1 MFCFWCDYLVLF
13 LVSYVLFFASCSYF
27 KGLEGTGE
35 TVSDTVFEILEEA
48 SSLGREVVGVE
59 ATRFSC
65 KGSGSLVSM
74 AWRAGWP
81 QVCSAP
87 GNGVNVDCSWTGLSS
102 PSIPAGI
109 HLIGEKCPRA
119 RRCASCCRGSR
130 WSQTSPWSL
139 QPRVAGVADTSTTQ
153 PEFTIHLSISRC
165 SVKAGFGSGA
175 SVFGCHIFTCWSV
188 SLPCDRGSSRLCS
201 FCLAWHRGGAP

>member
-1 MFCFWCDYLVLF
+1 MF

-74 AWRAGWP
+74 AWRAG
-81 QVCSAP
+81 
-87 GNGVNVDCSWTGLSS
+87 
-102 PSIPAGI
+102 
-109 HLIGEKCPRA
+109 
-119 RRCASCCRGSR
+119 
-130 WSQTSPWSL
+130 
-139 QPRVAGVADTSTTQ
+139 
-153 PEFTIHLSISRC
+153 
-165 SVKAGFGSGA
+165 
-175 SVFGCHIFTCWSV
+175 
-188 SLPCDRGSSRLCS
+188 
-201 FCLAWHRGGAP
+201 